1 MSCWDSPCTCMHALL
16 SEFEFRLW
24 HLDQSGICTHRESAK
39 VLLYVL
45 LRCAQYAEA
54 LVLLYIITKCIV
66 FLLFGRKL
74 KSFCIRAL
82 SYVYTCAL
90 QIFTNS
96 CGKVMFSQVSVNL
109 LTGGGVGVPR
119 RSASGRYPSYWN
131 AFLFVLIVLLNS
143 VVRKTKSF
151 YSLPPTNEVLVKEG
165 NVFTPA
171 CDSFCS
177 RGGGGVPSRGCH
189 EGRVPWRTPP
199 PPAVG
204 QQAGGTHPT
213 GMHSSL
219 NLLVLFRLILP

>member
-1 MSCWDSPCTCMHALL
+1 M
-16 SEFEFRLW
+16 
-24 HLDQSGICTHRESAK
+24 
-39 VLLYVL
+39 
-45 LRCAQYAEA
+45 
-54 LVLLYIITKCIV
+54 KCII
-66 FLLFGRKL
+66 FLLLGRKL

-82 SYVYTCAL
+82 SSVYTCAL

-109 LTGGGVGVPR
+109 LTGGYNLPPLPHMGTGIPR
-119 RSASGRYPSYWN
+119 RSASGRYASYWN

-143 VVRKTKSF
+143 VVRKTRSF
-151 YSLPPTNEVLVKEG
+151 YSLPPTNEVWVKEG
-165 NVFTPA
+165 NVFAPA

-189 EGRVPWRTPP
+189 EGGYCEGP

-213 GMHSSL
+213 GMHSCL